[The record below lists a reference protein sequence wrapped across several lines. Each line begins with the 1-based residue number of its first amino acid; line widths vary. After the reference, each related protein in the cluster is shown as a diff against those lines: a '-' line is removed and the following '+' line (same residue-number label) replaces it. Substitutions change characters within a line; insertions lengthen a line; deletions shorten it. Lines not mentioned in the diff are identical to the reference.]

1 MIGDLKAISQNLMHS
16 NLNITDGIYG
26 MLSDDDIQQRI
37 DNIGKVTNGES
48 DQSKEEIKKLLMK
61 MIANL

>member
-1 MIGDLKAISQNLMHS
+1 MIGDMKAISQNLMHS

-37 DNIGKVTNGES
+37 DNIGKVTDGENN
-48 DQSKEEIKKLLMK
+48 QSIEEIKKQLMK
-61 MIANL
+61 IIANL